1 MVTEQILV
9 KLGVKPATAH
19 TYKNILEGNFIT
31 FNINTE
37 LRVAHFLAQALHES
51 KNFASLTENLNYTPQ
66 AILDT
71 FNKKIQRFTKEEAF
85 KYGRTKEHPADK
97 MMIANIAYE
106 NRMGNGPR
114 STGDGYK
121 YRGRGIFQITGEELY
136 DDLSRIT
143 GKDLLKQPELLS
155 EPELAVFSACWYW
168 ETRNLNELADKDKV
182 EDVTRKINGGLSH
195 IDERKAILAACKR
208 LI

>member
-1 MVTEQILV
+1 MITEQILV
-9 KLGVKPATAH
+9 KLGVKPAIAD
-19 TYKNILEGNFIT
+19 KFIQPLEGNFIV

-37 LRVAHFLAQALHES
+37 LRMAHFLAQGLHES
-51 KNFASLTENLNYTPQ
+51 NYFQSLTENLNYTPQ
-66 AILDT
+66 AILET

-97 MMIANIAYE
+97 KMIANIAYE

-121 YRGRGIFQITGEELY
+121 FRGRGIFQITGQGLH

-143 GKDLLKQPELLS
+143 GRDLLKEPELLI
-155 EPELAVFSACWYW
+155 EPDLAVFSACWYW
-168 ETRNLNELADKDKV
+168 QTRNLNELADKDKI
-182 EDVTRKINGGLSH
+182 EDITRKINGGLNH
-195 IDERKAILAACKR
+195 IDKRKAILAACKR